1 VPNVS
6 SGPPGG
12 VRQYTPKQDAPKML
26 TYPQVGYGDKEL
38 REGANVEG

>member
-12 VRQYTPKQDAPKML
+12 VRQYTRKEDAPKMP
-26 TYPQVGYGDKEL
+26 TYPKVGYGGKEL